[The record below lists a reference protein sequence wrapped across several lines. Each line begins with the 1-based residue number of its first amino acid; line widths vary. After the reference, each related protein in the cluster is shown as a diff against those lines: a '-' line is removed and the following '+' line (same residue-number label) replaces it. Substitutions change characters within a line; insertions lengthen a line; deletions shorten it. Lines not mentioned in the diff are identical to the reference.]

1 MTSRMPAPL
10 PAEPVAD
17 LRAPA
22 DCGAAVV
29 MTGMLRAI
37 GDIQGHG
44 RTLGYPVG
52 GRRSVAGTGERPVRV
67 LFDGYWLLNGPPSGR
82 RVVDSFLR
90 TWSAGWPD
98 DQLLVA
104 IPRRE
109 KDQVAELL
117 ADLPVELRTVRRS
130 PHGIAA
136 MTEMGSLADVDL
148 VLAQNYTPL
157 RSRAVRATFIHD
169 LMFEEH
175 PEFFT
180 RSERVYFAGMPW
192 SARHADL
199 VLTSTRAEADR
210 IARTRP
216 RLAGKVRP
224 VGLSLP
230 ESFAAAAAE
239 DPALGLAPGRFL
251 LCVGRLNARKNVD
264 RLIEAVHE
272 ADLVSD
278 DFPLVVVGEPDGL
291 AIARIDPADR
301 RVRFVGGVSDG
312 SLRWLYQQARLF
324 VFPSLDEGFGLP
336 VVEAAVCGAPMVLS
350 DIPAFRE
357 LAPGAAFFDPYDTA
371 AIAAAIRDEL
381 AGPPS
386 PSPAVEVPSWPE
398 VVGRIRAAV
407 AERVG

>member
-1 MTSRMPAPL
+1 M
-10 PAEPVAD
+10 
-17 LRAPA
+17 
-22 DCGAAVV
+22 
-29 MTGMLRAI
+29 
-37 GDIQGHG
+37 
-44 RTLGYPVG
+44 
-52 GRRSVAGTGERPVRV
+52 RV
-67 LFDGYWLLNGPPSGR
+67 LFDGYWLVDGPPSGR

-98 DQLLVA
+98 DGLVVA
-104 IPRRE
+104 VPRRE
-109 KDQVAELL
+109 KDQVAALL
-117 ADLPVELRTVRRS
+117 SGLPVELRTVRRS
-130 PHGIAA
+130 PHGVAA
-136 MTEMGSLADVDL
+136 MTEMGSLDDVDV

-180 RSERVYFAGMPW
+180 RSERMYFAGMPW
-192 SARHADL
+192 SARFADV

-224 VGLSLP
+224 VGLSVP
-230 ESFAAAAAE
+230 ESFAAAVPA
-239 DPALGLAPGRFL
+239 DPDLGLTPGRFL
-251 LCVGRLNARKNVD
+251 LCVGRLNARKNVN
-264 RLIEAVHE
+264 RLIDALRDH
-272 ADLVSD
+272 DLVND

-301 RVRFVGGVSDG
+301 RFRFVGGVSDG
-312 SLRWLYQQARLF
+312 SLRWLYEQSRLF

-336 VVEAAVCGAPMVLS
+336 VVEAAICGAPMVLS

-357 LAPGAAFFDPYDTA
+357 LAPDAVFFDPYDTA
-371 AIAAAIRDEL
+371 AIAAAVRAEL

-386 PSPAVEVPSWPE
+386 ASPEVHVPSWPE
-398 VVGRIRAAV
+398 VVGRIRSAV
-407 AERVG
+407 AEQIATAG